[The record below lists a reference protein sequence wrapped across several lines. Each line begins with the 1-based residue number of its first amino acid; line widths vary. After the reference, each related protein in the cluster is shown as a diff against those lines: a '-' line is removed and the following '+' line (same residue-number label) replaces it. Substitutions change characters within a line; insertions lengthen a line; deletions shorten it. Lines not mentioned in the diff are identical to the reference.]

1 MIVSNPPYI
10 KSDDIEKLEVEVK
23 DYDPRIALD
32 GGEDGLDF
40 YRKIAKDAKKYLCK
54 GGYLLFEVGQGQ
66 AEEVAALL
74 KACDFIDIK
83 VLNDYNNIERIVYGR
98 IG

>member
-1 MIVSNPPYI
+1 M
-10 KSDDIEKLEVEVK
+10 KW
-23 DYDPRIALD
+23 
-32 GGEDGLDF
+32 
-40 YRKIAKDAKKYLCK
+40 
-54 GGYLLFEVGQGQ
+54 GQGQ